1 MSDAETLTRDTI
13 TRAATH
19 LRRRWAAVIPPAAN
33 KRRRKHDL
41 ALADWLDAEAAW
53 NPAYPPA
60 FARALAVLRESCMT

>member
-13 TRAATH
+13 TRAATY
-19 LRRRWAAVIPPAAN
+19 LRRRRSVATPTGASTGID
-33 KRRRKHDL
+33 DL

>member
-19 LRRRWAAVIPPAAN
+19 LRLRCSVVTPTGAHTGN
-33 KRRRKHDL
+33 DDL

>member
-1 MSDAETLTRDTI
+1 MSYAETFTRDTI

-19 LRRRWAAVIPPAAN
+19 LRQRWSVVRPTGAN
-33 KRRRKHDL
+33 TGNDDL